1 MRQGLEELAVYQLA
15 MEIGELIWD
24 VVMRWDS
31 FAKSAVGDN
40 FVRAADSVAYN
51 ISEGYG
57 RHFFKENRNFCWIAR
72 GSLSETKT
80 GVQKAFNRKLISEAE
95 YKTLMEKIN
104 VCYPKLNNY
113 IAYIEKQIP
122 GQKEG

>member
-1 MRQGLEELAVYQLA
+1 MRQGIEDLEVYNLA
-15 MEIGELIWD
+15 MNIGEMVWD
-24 VVMRWDS
+24 IVLRWDA
-31 FAKSAVGDN
+31 FTKSAVGDN

-57 RHFFKENRNFCWIAR
+57 RHFFRENRNFCWIAR

-80 GVQKAFNRKLISEAE
+80 GAKKALNRRLITEE
-95 YKTLMEKIN
+95 QHNKLMEAIN
-104 VCYPKLNNY
+104 TCYPKLNNY

-122 GQKEG
+122 GQKD